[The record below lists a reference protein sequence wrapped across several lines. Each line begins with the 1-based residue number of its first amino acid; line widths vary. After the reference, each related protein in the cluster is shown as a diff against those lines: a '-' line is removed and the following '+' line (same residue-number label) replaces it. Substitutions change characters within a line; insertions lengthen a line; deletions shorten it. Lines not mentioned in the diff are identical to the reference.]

1 MLVAWLIS
9 ACEPKMASRDIF
21 RAVWRR
27 VGVRFLC
34 SPKCGRTIRPGELH
48 SHLARAL
55 RRVHAI
61 HMEEHLERLYFE
73 EEQHFPLWIKAIVL
87 PPVAI
92 LGSPAILA
100 WLEGPRF
107 VSIALIFSAFA
118 LFLLVLAIPNFII
131 KLHTRLNSS
140 HLHLRIYPLKLPVPF
155 LPPRIRDVPL
165 DDISHWEV
173 RTYTPLL
180 DREYWGAHFW
190 GLGSASGGGRYL
202 YMMKVNPISGRGVQL
217 QLRSGERLLI
227 GSKHPEELANAIT
240 QAKSESS

>member
-1 MLVAWLIS
+1 
-9 ACEPKMASRDIF
+9 
-21 RAVWRR
+21 
-27 VGVRFLC
+27 
-34 SPKCGRTIRPGELH
+34 
-48 SHLARAL
+48 
-55 RRVHAI
+55 
-61 HMEEHLERLYFE
+61 MEERIEKLYFE

-87 PPVAI
+87 LPVAI
-92 LGSPAILA
+92 LGFPAILM

-107 VSIALIFSAFA
+107 VPTALIFSAFT
-118 LFLLVLAIPNFII
+118 LFFLVLAIPNFIV
-131 KLHTRLNSS
+131 KLHTRLDPS
-140 HLHLRIYPLKLPVPF
+140 HLHLRINPLKLPVPF

-165 DDISHWEV
+165 DDISNWEV

-190 GLGSASGGGRYL
+190 GLGSAFGGGRYL

-217 QLRSGERLLI
+217 QLRSDERLLV